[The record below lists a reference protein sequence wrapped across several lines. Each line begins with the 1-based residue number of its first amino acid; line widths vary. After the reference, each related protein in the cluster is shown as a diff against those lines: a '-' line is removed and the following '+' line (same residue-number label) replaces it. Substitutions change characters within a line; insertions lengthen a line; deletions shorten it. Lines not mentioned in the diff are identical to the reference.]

1 MKFNILVVF
10 EGLLQLSPPSLT
22 FPFLTHEFAAHL
34 MSSAWEWWVELVLC
48 FLLYKQNQ
56 NNFLYTTINIYK
68 KKNHQKKHVLF
79 VVNQTKK
86 NSKKHHTL
94 RKKSKKQWWDTVLKN
109 DPQNIHPYIT
119 VCVMQAITIFFCQMC
134 LRKNENK

>member
-1 MKFNILVVF
+1 MNHLKIYWAIFVCNTKWQNPLVAKVSPSQLKFNILVVF
-10 EGLLQLSPPSLT
+10 GGSITTVTPPPSLT
-22 FPFLTHEFAAHL
+22 SRFLTHELAAHL

-86 NSKKHHTL
+86 IQ
-94 RKKSKKQWWDTVLKN
+94 KSITPWEKN
-109 DPQNIHPYIT
+109 P
-119 VCVMQAITIFFCQMC
+119 
-134 LRKNENK
+134 KNNDEILY

>member
-86 NSKKHHTL
+86 IQKSITPWEKIQKTMMRYCIKKWSSKYSSLYYSLCNASHHHL
-94 RKKSKKQWWDTVLKN
+94 FLSDVFEEKWK
-109 DPQNIHPYIT
+109 
-119 VCVMQAITIFFCQMC
+119 
-134 LRKNENK
+134 